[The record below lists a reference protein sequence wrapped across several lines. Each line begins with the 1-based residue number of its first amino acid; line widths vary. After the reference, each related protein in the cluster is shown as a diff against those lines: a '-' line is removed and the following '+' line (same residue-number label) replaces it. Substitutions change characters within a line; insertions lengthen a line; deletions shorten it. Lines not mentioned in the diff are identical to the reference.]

1 MMKPRLKPKIGYAKV
16 NMTGNTITGST
27 VTGINIQENAPS
39 AEPDANAE
47 ILRELRE
54 TRKKLE
60 ETEPLL
66 ADAVAALEQAVRDG
80 DKPKIAQLIGGF
92 SKGTAKAVLVKVAGD
107 ALLSW
112 MKLK

>member
-1 MMKPRLKPKIGYAKV
+1 MKPRLKPKIGYAKV

-27 VTGINIQENAPS
+27 VNGINIQENVQA
-39 AEPDANAE
+39 AEADENAE

-66 ADAVAALEQAVRDG
+66 ADALETLEKAVQEKDSHKVER
-80 DKPKIAQLIGGF
+80 LVSGF
-92 SKGTAKAVLVKVAGD
+92 AKGTAKAALVKVASD

-112 MKLK
+112 MNLK